1 MSVATETAEAAERP
15 RVGLVI
21 SALLLV
27 MLLAALDQTIVSTAL
42 PTIVGDLGG
51 LNHISW
57 VVTAY
62 LLAQTVVTPVYGKLG
77 DLYGRKLILQVAV
90 VIFLIG
96 SVLCGIAQNMPELIA
111 YRAIQGLG
119 GGGLMVG
126 AQAAIGD
133 VVSPRERGRYTGLF
147 GAVFGAASI
156 AGPLLGG
163 FLTSSLSWRWIFFI
177 NIPLG
182 VLALVVLAVTLP
194 AAPERASRSIDY
206 LGTLLLAAGLTS
218 TVLLTTFG
226 GAQYPWASPQIIGMG
241 VFALV
246 CFAAFALVERRAPE
260 PVLAPRLFRN
270 GVFLATSAVGFV
282 VGFAMFGAITYLPLF
297 QQVVKGLSP
306 TSSGL
311 HLLPLMGG
319 LLAASIVTG
328 QLITRTGRYRAFP
341 IIGTAVAAV
350 GLFLLST
357 IGPDTPTAVL
367 SGYMLVLGVGLG
379 LVMQVL
385 VLAVQNAVAYEDLGV
400 ATSGAT
406 LFRSIGG
413 SLGTAILGAVFASR
427 LDANL
432 AEGLPGGG
440 APDLSGSGPSAIQA
454 LPAAVREVYLVAFS
468 DAMQTVFLV
477 ATVVAV
483 LAFCLTWFI
492 RELPMRQTVT
502 TGGLGEAFAVP
513 TDVTS
518 LRVVSRALGVLI
530 GRDGMRDTLRASA
543 RRAGVDL
550 SPAACWLL
558 VRLRD
563 APGLD
568 LAELAHGRG
577 VRLAAVEGAFVELV
591 GRGDIAVD
599 PEDGERSVT
608 PAGHDTLERLLEA
621 YRAEL
626 AQMLG
631 GWGPERHEELRALC
645 ARFAPEA
652 APAPT

>member
-1 MSVATETAEAAERP
+1 M
-15 RVGLVI
+15 GLVI

-42 PTIVGDLGG
+42 PTIVGELGG
-51 LNHISW
+51 LEHISW

-90 VIFLIG
+90 VVFLIG
-96 SVLCGIAQNMPELIA
+96 SVLCGIAQNMPELIV

-147 GAVFGAASI
+147 GAVFGAASV

-182 VLALVVLAVTLP
+182 LAALVVLTLTLP
-194 AAPERASRSIDY
+194 AAREGASHSIDY
-206 LGTLLLAAGLTS
+206 LGTILLATGLS
-218 TVLLTTFG
+218 ATVLLTTFG
-226 GAQYPWASPQIIGMG
+226 GAEYPWGSPQIVGLG
-241 VFALV
+241 VLALL
-246 CFAAFALVERRAPE
+246 CFAAFALVERRAAE
-260 PVLAPRLFRN
+260 PVLALRLFRN
-270 GVFLATSAVGFV
+270 RIFLATSAVGFV

-306 TSSGL
+306 TASGL
-311 HLLPLMGG
+311 HLLPLMAGV
-319 LLAASIVTG
+319 LAASIVTG
-328 QLITRTGRYRAFP
+328 QLITRTGRYRVFP
-341 IIGTAVAAV
+341 ILGTAVAAV

-367 SGYMLVLGVGLG
+367 SAYMLVLGIGLG

-427 LDANL
+427 LEANL
-432 AEGLPGGG
+432 AERLPSGA
-440 APDLSGSGPSAIQA
+440 APDLSGGGPSAIQA
-454 LPAAVREVYLVAFS
+454 LPAAVRDVYLAAFS
-468 DAMQTVFLV
+468 EAMQTVFLV
-477 ATVVAV
+477 AGVITV
-483 LAFCLTWFI
+483 LAFGLTWLI
-492 RELPMRQTVT
+492 RELPLRRTVT

-513 TDVTS
+513 SDVTS

-530 GRDGMRDTLRASA
+530 GREGMRETFMASA

-550 SPAACWLL
+550 SPGACWLL
-558 VRLRD
+558 LRLRD
-563 APGLD
+563 EPGLD
-568 LAELAHGRG
+568 VVDLARRRG
-577 VRLAAVEGAFVELV
+577 VRLTALEAALVELV
-591 GRGDIAVD
+591 ERGDIAVEAD
-599 PEDGERSVT
+599 DGRRSFT
-608 PAGHDTLERLLEA
+608 PVGHEALGRLLEA

-626 AQMLG
+626 AEMLG
-631 GWGPERHEELRALC
+631 GWGPERHDELRALC

-652 APAPT
+652 APTPT